1 MEKEFRLYKN
11 SIDELDISENHI
23 SCIAI
28 KYPKKCFK
36 YLALG
41 ALATSLFERIYLL
54 TFTEKGLY
62 LIKLGNGITVMRTSE
77 KVASRESSKIKA
89 EEISCIIVEEEY
101 LASSISGYWLKIEEK
116 RNHIFFIP
124 NSNFTFENNILNNNR
139 NIGLLIQNNF
149 FELGTNGTGYIV

>member
-1 MEKEFRLYKN
+1 MDKEFKLYKN
-11 SIDELDISENHI
+11 LINELDISENHI

-62 LIKLGNGITVMRTSE
+62 LIKLGNGITVMRISE
-77 KVASRESSKIKA
+77 KVASRKSSKIKA
-89 EEISCIIVEEEY
+89 EEISCLVVEEEY
-101 LASSISGYWLKIEEK
+101 FANAISGYWLKIEGK
-116 RNHIFFIP
+116 KSHNFFIP
-124 NSNFTFENNILNNNR
+124 NSNFTFENSILNNSR
-139 NIGLLIQNNF
+139 NVDLLIQNNF
-149 FELGTNGTGYIV
+149 FELGNRK

>member
-1 MEKEFRLYKN
+1 LDKEFKLYKKL
-11 SIDELDISENHI
+11 IDELDISENHI

-62 LIKLGNGITVMRTSE
+62 LIKLGNGITVMRISE
-77 KVASRESSKIKA
+77 KVASRKSSKIKV
-89 EEISCIIVEEEY
+89 EEISRLEVEEEY
-101 LASSISGYWLKIEEK
+101 FASSISGYWLKIEGK
-116 RNHIFFIP
+116 NNFNFFIP
-124 NSNFTFENNILNNNR
+124 NSNFTFENNILNNSR
-139 NIGLLIQNNF
+139 NVDFLIQNNF
-149 FELGTNGTGYIV
+149 FDLGIRK